1 MRKKTV
7 LAVIVPAL
15 IGAAIAAV
23 SIYLVRTY
31 GGALFF
37 GVPSAIGFVSTA
49 ILRKTSGPQTRTTAV
64 GVALCAGV
72 GMIVGFLV
80 FGWEG
85 FLCILM
91 AIPLALPLV
100 ILGAL
105 VAWELFHRYDVET
118 FGPSALFVLAIVALI
133 PIEARFQ
140 HPARGVVAD
149 SVLVRASPRETWR
162 AIVALDRI
170 PQPHDWIYRAGI
182 ACPQRTRIVTPAANG
197 IRVCKLSTGIVIE
210 QIEVWKPEQ
219 MLRWHTQSSPAPM
232 KELNPFHDQVDAPH
246 LHGYYELPRG
256 EFALAPAASNST
268 ILTRRSWYTHDL
280 APAWYWR
287 WWCEFAI
294 THVHRTVL
302 EHVRDAAE
310 SKGARS

>member
-1 MRKKTV
+1 MRKETA
-7 LAVIVPAL
+7 LAVVVPAL

-31 GGALFF
+31 GGPLFF
-37 GVPSAIGFVSTA
+37 GVPSAVGFVSTA
-49 ILRKTSGPQTRTTAV
+49 ILRKTNGPQTRTTAA
-64 GVALCAGV
+64 GVALCAGA

-85 FLCILM
+85 LFCILM

-100 ILGAL
+100 ILGSL

-140 HPARGVVAD
+140 HPSRGVVAD

-182 ACPQRTRIVTPAANG
+182 ACPQRTRIVTPAVNG
-197 IRVCKLSTGIVIE
+197 IRICKLSTGIVIE
-210 QIEVWKPEQ
+210 QIEVWKPEE
-219 MLRWHTQSSPAPM
+219 MLRWRTQSSPAPM

-246 LHGYYELPRG
+246 LHGYYESPRG
-256 EFALAPAASNST
+256 EFALDSLGPNRT
-268 ILTRRSWYTHDL
+268 RLTRRTWYSQRL
-280 APAWYWR
+280 YPSFYWSLL
-287 WWCEFAI
+287 CEAGI
-294 THVHRTVL
+294 SQIHRTVL
-302 EHVRDAAE
+302 EHVRDMAE
-310 SKGARS
+310 SRGVRI